1 MGGLCVT
8 SHQMNFLK
16 RFSLR
21 AQLVLVVS
29 AVVLACFAATLSVL
43 TSLTSRQMTEL
54 QSSTAQ
60 SYVEELATRYSRDA
74 LSQLNHAINVTNI
87 MAKTYEAM
95 ILSGNTDRETAN
107 AMMRQI
113 LDANPGLVSTWTIW
127 EPNGFDGRDAEYAN
141 TAAHDATGRFVPYW
155 IQDGKGGHLTDAII
169 DYDKEN
175 YYLLPKRTG
184 QVEMQEPYVYNYGG
198 REILQTAVTVP
209 VMINGQFRGVAGVSV
224 PLANVQKMVSDIRI
238 YGTGYAALLSH
249 KGTYVGSP
257 DSQIIGKSLQTETQR
272 FGSALTQSLS
282 EAIRDGKPLIQ
293 MFNSSIRGEG
303 RSTLIQ
309 VPMVL
314 NLVNTPWSFIAVVPE
329 DEVLADV
336 GTMQLVSTCLGLIS
350 ILLTSACLVF
360 AVNRLVLRPLGGE
373 PTEAAMLAA
382 HVAEGDLTH
391 TISVQPD
398 DQHSLMYQLK
408 RMQDGLIHLVSQV
421 RDGAQSVASSSTQIT
436 IGNQELSGRTETQA
450 SALEETAA
458 SMEEL
463 GSTVKQNAA
472 TAQSASTLAQEASL
486 LAKQG
491 GETVQQVVQAMCDI
505 NSSSA
510 KIADIIGVIDGI
522 AFQTNILAL
531 NAAVEAA
538 RAGEQGRGFAV
549 VAGEVRTLAQRS
561 AEAAKEIKQLI
572 QSSAEQVEF
581 GSKQVDAAGLTME
594 QVVSSIH
601 RVASLMQEISAASH
615 EQSSGVAQVG
625 DAITEM
631 DQATQ
636 QNAALVEE
644 MAAAAQSLQKQAD
657 GLVQN
662 VKLFKL

>member
-1 MGGLCVT
+1 
-8 SHQMNFLK
+8 MNFLK

-21 AQLVLVVS
+21 IQLVFVVS
-29 AVVLACFAATLSVL
+29 AVVLACFAATLSML
-43 TSLTSRQMTEL
+43 TSLASRQMTQL

-60 SYVEELATRYSRDA
+60 DYIKELTTRYSRDA

-107 AMMRQI
+107 AMMRQV

-127 EPNGFDGRDAEYAN
+127 EPNGFDGRDAEYAY
-141 TAAHDATGRFVPYW
+141 TKAHDATGRFVPYW

-184 QVEMQEPYVYNYGG
+184 KVEMQEPYVYNYGG

-209 VMINGQFRGVAGVSV
+209 VMVNGKFRGIAGVSV

-238 YGTGYAALLSH
+238 YGTGYAALISN
-249 KGTYVGSP
+249 KGIYVGSP
-257 DSQIIGKSLQTETQR
+257 DSKVIGKSLLADSQR
-272 FGSALTQSLS
+272 FGQTLTQSLS
-282 EAIRDGKPLIQ
+282 DAILKGQPLIE
-293 MFNSSIRGEG
+293 MFSSSIRGEG

-309 VPMVL
+309 VPMAL
-314 NLVNTPWSFIAVVPE
+314 DLVSTPWSFIAVVPE

-336 GTMQLVSTCLGLIS
+336 GTMKWASMGLGLIS
-350 ILLTSACLVF
+350 ILLTSAALVF
-360 AVNRLVLRPLGGE
+360 AVTRLVLRPLGGE
-373 PTEAAMLAA
+373 PTEAAILAA
-382 HVAEGDLTH
+382 HVAAGDLTH
-391 TISVQPD
+391 AIQVKPD
-398 DQHSLMYQLK
+398 DTHSLMYQLK
-408 RMQDGLIHLVSQV
+408 RMQDGLIQLVSQV

-436 IGNQELSGRTETQA
+436 SGNHELSARTEKQA

-472 TAQSASTLAQEASL
+472 TAHSASTLAQEVSL

-491 GETVQQVVQAMCDI
+491 GQTVQQVIQAMSDI
-505 NSSSA
+505 NKSSA
-510 KIADIIGVIDGI
+510 KIADIIGVIDAI

-561 AEAAKEIKQLI
+561 AEAAKEIKGLI
-572 QSSAEQVEF
+572 HSSAAQVQF
-581 GSKQVDAAGLTME
+581 GSKQVDAAGATMDE
-594 QVVSSIH
+594 VVAAIH
-601 RVASLMQEISAASH
+601 RVASMMQEISSASH
-615 EQSSGVAQVG
+615 EQSSGVVQVG

-631 DQATQ
+631 DQTTQ

-644 MAAAAQSLQKQAD
+644 MSAATQSLQQQAD
-657 GLVQN
+657 ALVHN